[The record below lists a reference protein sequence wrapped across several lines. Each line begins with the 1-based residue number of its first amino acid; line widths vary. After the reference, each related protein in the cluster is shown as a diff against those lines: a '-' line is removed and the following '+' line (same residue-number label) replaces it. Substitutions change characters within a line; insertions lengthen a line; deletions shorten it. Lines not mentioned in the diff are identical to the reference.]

1 MDSQPSAAQ
10 AALQEAVKYWSDFVA
25 RCIVQRLD
33 SNRFLDFVQL
43 VHARHPL
50 PPVLVADLFLRPQP
64 SNRVSLDPRIPPYV
78 RILAQLRY
86 VDAPSIL
93 RVLYKYSALHAHDRP
108 PLPLPSSLPEN
119 GGDGE
124 TMKKEEDEEKGAA
137 GAGGVMRQDK
147 MVRWQESAWAEEVLF
162 YHVIKTM
169 FEGTAFT
176 DAKTGLEL
184 VDITCKWMDLFVH
197 ASSEL
202 AADMLANKHDRQ
214 ARDEM
219 ETVRAALVPLLLRL
233 VDNHELLRII
243 SKPFAKGIRKHLS
256 ESLGNFIQTVQPPP
270 LYIERLEIF
279 RTQTLAQLDPIDEKK
294 KAANAAME
302 ELLDSTVGSDNFVIP
317 EILISNSRAALYVY
331 LNAALVA
338 RPVLDDSMLYAFLSN
353 KYQEN
358 QQASAVDLIVASFDV
373 LANAVFRNEGPR
385 DAHLLRSF
393 VVNKLPLLLCQLCH
407 PEFSAASAEFCI
419 TEALSRV
426 DTGIFPTA
434 SLMFDESRNNN
445 PYMDSVRE
453 EFCAACAL
461 HGLIERDHV
470 DRILGETSMSYDP
483 SLERANRDRLV
494 SDCLS
499 DSGRIQNIISQLDR
513 VDGNVGAVAHA
524 IVELIRQLC
533 NNKDTTSLKL
543 LCLQLS
549 QKPQSLDIILLFDKV
564 TSVLEPVCT
573 LLDNWNYEEDQGEYQ
588 PVYEEYGAILL
599 LVFAFTYRYN
609 LSPLDIG
616 IQSADSHV
624 AKIIA
629 KSHMLRPL
637 EDLNEQEA
645 EHVAGWITGLFDN
658 ETGGLGDDLMSSC
671 PPHEFYLLVAPIF
684 QSIITAYTYG
694 YINDESLKGGV
705 EYLVDTF
712 LLPSLVPAIRFLSD
726 YIWIDEKEQKSI
738 VKALQLLLTPS
749 SISGEASTVLSAVKN
764 LIAQPLEHALR
775 TYQRQDPRN
784 QDIEPLLRSL
794 KENLPLSRRTG
805 GPEHHEMVSWAN
817 NSNSGLSGA
826 IRHTIQGLVQWSLQP
841 GVNVMPT
848 SYTHRQ
854 LITGLRIIGP
864 SRLLRL
870 IMEEIRQ
877 QSELGNASIVY
888 DVAAALIAATDPTN
902 EAPPGPNLLDTAGT
916 MQATPPPQRPQGL
929 REALK
934 TAAEGCKR
942 LQKHDQF
949 LAEATV
955 RLHRRVEMLLV
966 VPQPQ
971 AMLQTTDMPLDLG
984 GDAMAAAA
992 AAAAAVGA
1000 DPMSVDGLDTTGL
1013 DTTGLDLGLGADMG
1027 LSGGGSDGDLFGGL
1041 DTSLDMF
1048 DGWDSMDMGVN

>member
-1 MDSQPSAAQ
+1 MDSQPSAAR

-33 SNRFLDFVQL
+33 SNRFQDFVHL

-124 TMKKEEDEEKGAA
+124 MMKKEEDEEKGAV

-202 AADMLANKHDRQ
+202 ATDMLANKHDRQ

-243 SKPFAKGIRKHLS
+243 SKPFAKG
-256 ESLGNFIQTVQPPP
+256 EENWQAMAAYLGNFLQTVQPPP

-524 IVELIRQLC
+524 IVE
-533 NNKDTTSLKL
+533 
-543 LCLQLS
+543 
-549 QKPQSLDIILLFDKV
+549 PQSLDIILLFDKV

-629 KSHMLRPL
+629 KSHILRPL

-942 LQKHDQF
+942 LQKHEQF

-966 VPQPQ
+966 VPQTQ
-971 AMLQTTDMPLDLG
+971 AILQTTDMPLDLG

>member
-1 MDSQPSAAQ
+1 MDSQTSAARG
-10 AALQEAVKYWSDFVA
+10 ALQEAVRYWSAFVA
-25 RCIVQRLD
+25 RCIAQRLD
-33 SNRFLDFVQL
+33 SDRFQDFVQL

-64 SNRVSLDPRIPPYV
+64 SNRVSLDPRVPPYV

-108 PLPLPSSLPEN
+108 PLSLPPPPPED
-119 GGDGE
+119 GREGE
-124 TMKKEEDEEKGAA
+124 TMKKEEEADEKKKN
-137 GAGGVMRQDK
+137 GAGGGGGAVRRDK

-302 ELLDSTVGSDNFVIP
+302 ELLDSTVGSDSFVIP

-338 RPVLDDSMLYAFLSN
+338 RPVLDNSMLYAFLNN

-524 IVELIRQLC
+524 IVE
-533 NNKDTTSLKL
+533 DTTSLKL
-543 LCLQLS
+543 LCTQLS
-549 QKPQSLDIILLFDKV
+549 QKPQSLDIILLFEKV

-573 LLDNWNYEEDQGEYQ
+573 LLDNWNYEEDQ
-588 PVYEEYGAILL
+588 
-599 LVFAFTYRYN
+599 VFAFTYRYN

-616 IQSADSHV
+616 IQSVDSHV
-624 AKIIA
+624 AKIIT
-629 KSHMLRPL
+629 KSHILRPL
-637 EDLNEQEA
+637 EDLSEQEA
-645 EHVAGWITGLFDN
+645 EHVSGWITGLFDN

-671 PPHEFYLLVAPIF
+671 PPHEFYLLVPPIF

-694 YINDESLKGGV
+694 YINDESLKGGA

-726 YIWIDEKEQKSI
+726 YIWVDQKEQKSI
-738 VKALQLLLTPS
+738 VKALQLLVTPS

-775 TYQRQDPRN
+775 AYQRQDPRN

-805 GPEHHEMVSWAN
+805 GAEHHEMVSWAN

-848 SYTHRQ
+848 PYTHRQ

-870 IMEEIRQ
+870 MMEEIRQ
-877 QSELGNASIVY
+877 QSELGNAPVVY
-888 DVAAALIAATDPTN
+888 DVVAALIAATDPTN

-916 MQATPPPQRPQGL
+916 MQAAPPPLRPQGL

-971 AMLQTTDMPLDLG
+971 AILQTTDMPLDLG
-984 GDAMAAAA
+984 GDAMAAAAAA

-1027 LSGGGSDGDLFGGL
+1027 LSGGGGDGDLFGGL

>member
-1 MDSQPSAAQ
+1 MDSQPSAAR

-124 TMKKEEDEEKGAA
+124 TMKKEEEEEEKGAA
-137 GAGGVMRQDK
+137 GGGGVMRQDK

-243 SKPFAKGIRKHLS
+243 SKPFAKGGENVLASHGCI
-256 ESLGNFIQTVQPPP
+256 TVQPPP

-712 LLPSLVPAIRFLSD
+712 LLPSLVPAIRFF
-726 YIWIDEKEQKSI
+726 
-738 VKALQLLLTPS
+738 

-826 IRHTIQGLVQWSLQP
+826 IRHTMQGLVQWSLQP

-955 RLHRRVEMLLV
+955 RLHRMLLV

>member
-1 MDSQPSAAQ
+1 MDSQPAA
-10 AALQEAVKYWSDFVA
+10 AARSPLQEAVQYWSDFVA
-25 RCIVQRLD
+25 RCIAQRLG
-33 SNRFLDFVQL
+33 SERFHDFVRL
-43 VHARHPL
+43 VHAQHPL
-50 PPVLVADLFLRPQP
+50 PPILVADLFLRPQP
-64 SNRVSLDPRIPPYV
+64 SNRVSLDPRVPPYV
-78 RILAQLRY
+78 RVLTQLGY
-86 VDAPSIL
+86 MDAPSIL
-93 RVLYKYSALHAHDRP
+93 RVMYKYSALHA
-108 PLPLPSSLPEN
+108 LAKPSPEVKTEEA
-119 GGDGE
+119 GDK
-124 TMKKEEDEEKGAA
+124 T
-137 GAGGVMRQDK
+137 
-147 MVRWQESAWAEEVLF
+147 VRWQESSWAEEVMF

-184 VDITCKWMDLFVH
+184 VGITCKWMDLFVQTF
-197 ASSEL
+197 
-202 AADMLANKHDRQ
+202 AAEALVGTHDRQ
-214 ARDEM
+214 AREEM
-219 ETVRAALVPLLLRL
+219 VTVRAALAPLLLRL
-233 VDNHELLRII
+233 VDNEALLRII
-243 SKPFAKGIRKHLS
+243 SRPPAKGLRKHLS
-256 ESLGNFIQTVQPPP
+256 DSLGHFIQTFQPAP
-270 LYIERLEIF
+270 LYLERLEIF
-279 RTQTLAQLDPIDEKK
+279 RTQTLAQLDPVDEKK
-294 KAANAAME
+294 QAANAAMD
-302 ELLDSTVGSDNFVIP
+302 ELLDSTVGLESFVVADIP
-317 EILISNSRAALYVY
+317 IANSRAALYIY
-331 LNAALVA
+331 LNAALVG
-338 RPVLDDSMLYAFLSN
+338 RPVLDDSMLYAFLNN

-373 LANAVFRNEGPR
+373 LANAVFRNEGPK

-407 PEFSAASAEFCI
+407 PEFSATSAEFCI

-483 SLERANRDRLV
+483 SLERVNRDRLV
-494 SDCLS
+494 GDCLS
-499 DSGRIQNIISQLDR
+499 DSAKIQSIISQLDR

-524 IVELIRQLC
+524 VVELIRQLC
-533 NNKDTTSLKL
+533 ISKDTMSLKL
-543 LCLQLS
+543 LCTQLA

-564 TSVLEPVCT
+564 TSILEPVCS
-573 LLDNWNYEEDQGEYQ
+573 LLDNWRYEEDQGEYQ

-599 LVFAFTYRYN
+599 LVFAFSYRYN

-616 IQSADSHV
+616 IHSADSHV
-624 AKIIA
+624 ARIIT
-629 KSHMLRPL
+629 KSHILRPL
-637 EDLNEQEA
+637 DELSEQES
-645 EHVAGWITGLFDN
+645 EHVTGWINGLFDN
-658 ETGGLGDDLMSSC
+658 EAGGLGDDLMSSC

-726 YIWIDEKEQKSI
+726 YIWIDQKEQKSI

-764 LIAQPLEHALR
+764 LVAQPLEHALR

-794 KENLPLSRRTG
+794 KENLPLSRRSG
-805 GPEHHEMVSWAN
+805 GAAHHEMELWAN
-817 NSNSGLSGA
+817 SSSSGLSGA
-826 IRHTIQGLVQWSLQP
+826 IRHTIQGLVQWSAQP
-841 GVNVMPT
+841 GVNVMPA

-854 LITGLRIIGP
+854 LIAGLRIIGP

-870 IMEEIRQ
+870 VMEEIRQ
-877 QSELGNASIVY
+877 QSELGNASVVY
-888 DVAAALIAATDPTN
+888 DVAAALIAATDSTN
-902 EAPPGPNLLDTAGT
+902 EAPASTQHLLDTAGT
-916 MQATPPPQRPQGL
+916 MQVRRRGL
-929 REALK
+929 RDALK
-934 TAAEGCKR
+934 TAAEGYKR
-942 LQKHDQF
+942 LQKHDPF

-955 RLHRRVEMLLV
+955 RLHRRVEGLLLV
-966 VPQPQ
+966 VVVVPQ
-971 AMLQTTDMPLDLG
+971 AQAILPALDLG
-984 GDAMAAAA
+984 DADADAAAA
-992 AAAAAVGA
+992 AAMAAVGA
-1000 DPMSVDGLDTTGL
+1000 DPMSVDGLDM
-1013 DTTGLDLGLGADMG
+1013 GLGADLD
-1027 LSGGGSDGDLFGGL
+1027 LSGGAGDADLFGGL